1 MIESE
6 IERMLN
12 DAYAAA
18 RNRGLSPDDA
28 WDERENL
35 ARIFSNGA
43 EIFYGRKNDDGQKQD
58 S

>member
-28 WDERENL
+28 WDERESL
-35 ARIFSNGA
+35 ARLFSDGADIFS
-43 EIFYGRKNDDGQKQD
+43 GRKNDDGQKRD